1 LSVRRRADCQPTFG
15 GFVLGGV
22 GEQPKKVRI
31 VRIDQSHHG
40 GKREKEQGASGRSDD
55 YPAPDE

>member
-1 LSVRRRADCQPTFG
+1 M
-15 GFVLGGV
+15 
-22 GEQPKKVRI
+22 

-40 GKREKEQGASGRSDD
+40 GKQEKEQGASDRSDD